1 MSTRSTGCCCCCY
14 KHWMLHPEVTVPV
27 PDVCPVMFSQFSPL
41 VVSELNAVAVTV
53 YCAYFS
59 T

>member
-1 MSTRSTGCCCCCY
+1 
-14 KHWMLHPEVTVPV
+14 MLHPEVTVPV